1 MPTRPCNRELR
12 GLSGSEPCGACNQ
25 PARDHRG
32 HREYVEPEHWTVEY
46 KIGDSGWISHGL
58 GVYTTRGDAEE
69 ALKSCSISDDK
80 IRIARCDASGRIVSS
95 TGAVVETFEPVTTV
109 GIDLATTPD
118 RPTVIAGAKRE
129 GAEWMRDAI
138 RSMSSKSYRET
149 AWTTEIQ
156 LPSDWPAPPNPLT
169 KIASALGC
177 DADEAAC
184 LDAIDS
190 LRRELECSEDASSM
204 ERQRRKDVEQERD
217 AAVDLASHRG
227 EQVSRLTAELA
238 KALAALEV
246 ASEKFQP
253 ELAESQSD
261 DWPHRVAHVMTSRV
275 VSEYE
280 YRAMK
285 RQIDAM
291 YRALEGSKRRIA
303 VAAVCELLVEHGRRR
318 APARGFP
325 DALREQIAAWV
336 ALRSGCRFSR
346 DLIRDV
352 HAWLTSQPVDETE
365 SLRAELAASR
375 EHANLL
381 ASSLLMIASEAAGD
395 PKFDHRDYR
404 DPRYTP
410 ALRHVG
416 ELRREAESLRA
427 RVDELEGDIERRK
440 AGFDALHKN
449 RDNLAAQ
456 IQGLRSHYGSASEVT
471 RLEKERDEAMA
482 DMMLAREDLAGCEY
496 DLAKLIRAVY
506 DGRGFEDAAND
517 AEMNGRDGWLDVA
530 LDIAAPGPARR
541 MRSERDSARAKAIE
555 EACAAAA
562 DCPLPKLD
570 RHALASYRNIDHIQS
585 AIRALANK
593 GER

>member
-1 MPTRPCNRELR
+1 MSDIAEVQAAVHANAVAKRFWAGYPETTYEDPDTGESVHAYV
-12 GLSGSEPCGACNQ
+12 LSVDQVLSKFTMSQ
-25 PARDHRG
+25 
-32 HREYVEPEHWTVEY
+32 
-46 KIGDSGWISHGL
+46 
-58 GVYTTRGDAEE
+58 DAY
-69 ALKSCSISDDK
+69 
-80 IRIARCDASGRIVSS
+80 DA
-95 TGAVVETFEPVTTV
+95 A
-109 GIDLATTPD
+109 
-118 RPTVIAGAKRE
+118 IAGARRE
-129 GAEWMRDAI
+129 GWTAGIGASLREYRSGTWIDYLAMCGAVEALQPPDA
-138 RSMSSKSYRET
+138 
-149 AWTTEIQ
+149 
-156 LPSDWPAPPNPLT
+156 WPTPPNPLT
-169 KIASALGC
+169 KAASALGC

-204 ERQRRKDVEQERD
+204 ERQRRKDAELTRD
-217 AAVDLASHRG
+217 AAVDLASNRG

-238 KALAALEV
+238 KALDEAWSAADE
-246 ASEKFQP
+246 ERDE
-253 ELAESQSD
+253 ELALYSEIASAVGVDANAPIDTKTIVARVRELNAKEASGLPISRDDVAFWLNHDEEDCTEEESE
-261 DWPHRVAHVMTSRV
+261 RVEMRFYAPLRSYAKHGASAPSRV
-275 VSEYE
+275 
-280 YRAMK
+280 
-285 RQIDAM
+285 
-291 YRALEGSKRRIA
+291 
-303 VAAVCELLVEHGRRR
+303 
-318 APARGFP
+318 FP
-325 DALREQIAAWV
+325 EALREQITAWDE
-336 ALRSGCRFSR
+336 LRSGCRSAH

-395 PKFDHRDYR
+395 PKIDHRDYR

-427 RVDELEGDIERRK
+427 RVDEL
-440 AGFDALHKN
+440 
-449 RDNLAAQ
+449 
-456 IQGLRSHYGSASEVT
+456 T

-555 EACAAAA
+555 EAARAVLAAPSKGVIYTPNPWINGLPFVDKA
-562 DCPLPKLD
+562 DVVE
-570 RHALASYRNIDHIQS
+570 
-585 AIRALANK
+585 AIRALADRGAK
-593 GER
+593 